1 MSQLF
6 NIFIYSFVAGLS
18 TVAGVYLVKAYA
30 SWTKRNALYLISFA
44 VGVILA
50 TAFFELLPEAVE
62 LNKLWPWAVF
72 LAFISL
78 YILEYAINIHYCHD
92 PECTVRQVGL
102 ISTLGIGFHSLLD
115 GVIIGVGFEVN
126 PAIGILTSVA
136 VIFHE
141 LPEGVFTY
149 TLLLHDNVPERR
161 SLFYS
166 WLVALA
172 TPFGAVVTFFLIKNV
187 SESVL
192 GILLGVAA
200 GTFIYIGSA
209 DLIPETHK
217 KSTFFNAALVLIG
230 VIFVFALRQILE

>member
-1 MSQLF
+1 ML

-18 TVAGVYLVKAYA
+18 TVVGVYLVKAYA
-30 SWTKRNALYLISFA
+30 AWTKKNALYLISFA

-62 LNKLWPWAVF
+62 LNKLWPVAAF
-72 LAFISL
+72 SAFIAL
-78 YILEYAINIHYCHD
+78 YLLEYSLNIHYCHD

-102 ISTLGIGFHSLLD
+102 ISTLGIGFHSLVD
-115 GVIIGVGFEVN
+115 GIVIAVGFETNIVL
-126 PAIGILTSVA
+126 GILTALA

-141 LPEGVFTY
+141 LPEGIFTY
-149 TLLLHDNVPERR
+149 TLLLHDNIPEKR
-161 SLFYS
+161 SLIYS

-172 TPFGAVVTFFLIKNV
+172 TPFGAVVTFALIRNV
-187 SESVL
+187 SEAVL

-217 KSTFFNAALVLIG
+217 KSTVWNAVLVLIG
-230 VIFVFALRQILE
+230 VVFVLSLRQILEGG